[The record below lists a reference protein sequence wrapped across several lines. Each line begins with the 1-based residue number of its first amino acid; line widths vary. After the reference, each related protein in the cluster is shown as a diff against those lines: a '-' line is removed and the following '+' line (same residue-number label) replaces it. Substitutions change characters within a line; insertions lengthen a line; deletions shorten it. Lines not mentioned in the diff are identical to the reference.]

1 MIKMASAFL
10 AGVLVTYVVMNYVMT
25 RAGETGAIGVVAESD
40 EARSADAPGEA
51 GEEFVANTAPDSEQL
66 EGSAA
71 RRTDRASPARG
82 VADSGALTRSV
93 RIATGE
99 GSSSLAI
106 GAASASASPSATE
119 TVGEGEDGTVAE
131 SNTDRIPVP
140 QELAGLLAEGGRM
153 AELHRRVENEAEELS
168 WSTYMEAQIAGYLNQ
183 KLPLSELS
191 VPLIECRTTLCEVQ
205 VIGYGESPMQSWIN
219 ATGDMRAQPWYE
231 FAEVSVGT
239 LQVAPGIIGL
249 MLVMQRAQP

>member
-1 MIKMASAFL
+1 MIRMASAFL

-25 RAGETGAIGVVAESD
+25 RAGERGASGIVAESD
-40 EARSADAPGEA
+40 EAASADAPGEA
-51 GEEFVANTAPDSEQL
+51 GAATVANTAPDSEQL
-66 EGSAA
+66 AGSTA
-71 RRTDRASPARG
+71 RRRDRESPARG
-82 VADSGALTRSV
+82 VPDSGAPTRSV

-99 GSSSLAI
+99 GSSSLAT
-106 GAASASASPSATE
+106 GEASASPSATE
-119 TVGEGEDGTVAE
+119 AAGEGEDGTVAD
-131 SNTDRIPVP
+131 SNRNEIPVP
-140 QELAGLLAEGGRM
+140 QELAGLLDEGGRM
-153 AELHRRVENEAEELS
+153 AQLHRRVENEAEELS

-205 VIGYGESPMQSWIN
+205 VIGYGESPMQSWMT

-231 FAEVSVGT
+231 FADVSIGT

>member
-1 MIKMASAFL
+1 MIRMASAFL

-25 RAGETGAIGVVAESD
+25 RAGETGAIGVIAESG

-51 GEEFVANTAPDSEQL
+51 GEEFVANTAPDSTQL

-71 RRTDRASPARG
+71 RRRDRASPARG

-99 GSSSLAI
+99 GSSSSAT
-106 GAASASASPSATE
+106 GAASASPSAAE
-119 TVGEGEDGTVAE
+119 SAGEREDGAVAE
-131 SNTDRIPVP
+131 SSTDRIPVP

-205 VIGYGESPMQSWIN
+205 VIGYGESPMQSWMN

-231 FAEVSVGT
+231 FGEVSIGT